1 MANTANA
8 ARLSRSLEVVELC
21 MKGCKTQ
28 RFLGLAAVMLLA
40 GCVETTP
47 PPELR
52 TSSPIQTEI
61 PGSPPA
67 GATRAALPPHK
78 PATEGTPTTVPP
90 ATKGVEQ
97 LVGLNEEEL
106 QNVLG
111 PPMLQ
116 EEKAPTKLWVFRSH
130 NCTINVTLYPDVQ
143 TRQFHALSYEV
154 ISDVNTPERTR
165 QCTAEFSSRFSQR

>member
-1 MANTANA
+1 
-8 ARLSRSLEVVELC
+8 
-21 MKGCKTQ
+21 MKGCIT
-28 RFLGLAAVMLLA
+28 RCLLGFGAVMLLA
-40 GCVETTP
+40 ACAETKP

-52 TSSPIQTEI
+52 TSSPIQTDTPAPPP
-61 PGSPPA
+61 PGPVH
-67 GATRAALPPHK
+67 AALPPHK
-78 PATEGTPTTVPP
+78 PGVPP
-90 ATKGVEQ
+90 ANEGATTAVPPGTQGVEQ
-97 LVGLNEEEL
+97 LVGLNETEL
-106 QNVLG
+106 QNALG

>member
-1 MANTANA
+1 
-8 ARLSRSLEVVELC
+8 
-21 MKGCKTQ
+21 MKGCKTG
-28 RFLGLAAVMLLA
+28 RLLGFGAVVLLAACA
-40 GCVETTP
+40 ETKP

-52 TSSPIQTEI
+52 TSSPIQTDV
-61 PGSPPA
+61 PAPPA
-67 GATRAALPPHK
+67 GPVHAALPPHK
-78 PATEGTPTTVPP
+78 PGVPPVSDGATEPVPP
-90 ATKGVEQ
+90 ATHGVEQ
-97 LVGLNEEEL
+97 LIGLNETEL
-106 QNVLG
+106 QNALG

>member
-1 MANTANA
+1 
-8 ARLSRSLEVVELC
+8 

-28 RFLGLAAVMLLA
+28 RLLSLGAVLLLAACA
-40 GCVETTP
+40 ETTP

-52 TSSPIQTEI
+52 SSSPIQTDVPAPP
-61 PGSPPA
+61 PGPA
-67 GATRAALPPHK
+67 VHAALPPHK
-78 PATEGTPTTVPP
+78 PGVP
-90 ATKGVEQ
+90 ATSEGAPEAGAPGTHGVEQ
-97 LVGLNEEEL
+97 LVGLNETEL
-106 QNVLG
+106 QNALG